1 MRRAMGILALICTI
15 VISTVLNGSAEMII
29 NMSSIVIVLGTYSAG
44 LLLTNIKLD
53 DILGE
58 VGKQEKNENIIGK
71 VREMTKTASVSAM
84 ILSIAINGLNLI
96 YNYTDFRS
104 VGGPIQGILV
114 TLLYVAFI
122 QFIIE
127 VVLCNQVKIEK

>member
-1 MRRAMGILALICTI
+1 MRRAMGILTLICTI

-44 LLLTNIKLD
+44 ILLTNIKLD

-71 VREMTKTASVSAM
+71 VREMTKMASVSAM

-104 VGGPIQGILV
+104 VGEPIQGILV

-122 QFIIE
+122 QFIID

>member
-71 VREMTKTASVSAM
+71 VREMTKTASVFAM
-84 ILSIAINGLNLI
+84 ILSISINGLNLI

-104 VGGPIQGILV
+104 VGEPIQGILV

-122 QFIIE
+122 QFIID